1 MDAYEILQC
10 LEAVSQY
17 EKGEG
22 ENIIQYEN
30 EFLLSNEDIKVLL
43 KYIKNLQSKI
53 GNANEYIDKEI
64 KKIQQH
70 EYARGIRRLRK
81 LEEILKEEK

>member
-1 MDAYEILQC
+1 MKAYEILQC
-10 LEAVSQY
+10 LEAVSEY

-30 EFLLSNEDIKVLL
+30 EFLLSNQNIKVLL
-43 KYIKNLQSKI
+43 AYIKNLQSKI
-53 GNANEYIDKEI
+53 DKANEYIDKEI